1 MCFVLCLRRWHDM
14 HRVCRNTTRTKLTTI
29 TLLIGF
35 IKLSKSRLE
44 KVSLAAV
51 KMALLDQYQVSDD
64 THSSDI
70 SIITRLGNRK
80 DLVLIAWESKSWM
93 ALPQR
98 SLAGAKGAQLAML
111 SGWVGWHTLALP
123 LSIKATRGSLR
134 AHLLSRLHCHV
145 TQHEQQFE
153 RRSWNASHVL
163 KEARASLH
171 PP

>member
-1 MCFVLCLRRWHDM
+1 M
-14 HRVCRNTTRTKLTTI
+14 LTTLTWHASCMHEHNSYKTDNHNI
-29 TLLIGF
+29 AHWFYKIKQKSLRESQLGCCEDGTFGSVSSIGWHPQLWYQYNN
-35 IKLSKSRLE
+35 KTGQQKRPCPNRL
-44 KVSLAAV
+44 
-51 KMALLDQYQVSDD
+51 
-64 THSSDI
+64 
-70 SIITRLGNRK
+70 
-80 DLVLIAWESKSWM
+80 ESKSWM